1 MKFARYLA
9 SHRIDE
15 WRNGYVDVS
24 TRLFTLDD
32 RAGDSTV
39 QFRFYSFLR
48 ILDSRA
54 SCPLIEELTMIPTPT
69 VPPTEEADWKSGR

>member
-24 TRLFTLDD
+24 SAFLDLFLE
-32 RAGDSTV
+32 RQENA
-39 QFRFYSFLR
+39 
-48 ILDSRA
+48 I
-54 SCPLIEELTMIPTPT
+54 
-69 VPPTEEADWKSGR
+69 